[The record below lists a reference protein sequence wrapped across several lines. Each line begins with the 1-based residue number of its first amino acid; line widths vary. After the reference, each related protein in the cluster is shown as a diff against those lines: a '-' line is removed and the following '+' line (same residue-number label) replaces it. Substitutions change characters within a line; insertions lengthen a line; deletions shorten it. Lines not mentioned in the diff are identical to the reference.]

1 MHARLLEAALFLP
14 MQNCGSPSRCARL
27 DMGNHSAGPILILAD
42 RTAAMAKKPRKPNFN
57 EALDILRAH
66 SFEVQPY
73 RGAQGGMLVTKY
85 GAGAVLLDSGS
96 KYPAGVV
103 MISPGI
109 MIRGEVA
116 RLVDRGYQKFIKSA
130 QYELPAT
137 ATHLHAVH
145 KFSEEL
151 KELTGVESLYN
162 EALGTVSDIYLYD
175 RLKGREDLEP
185 GAGQEQL
192 TTGH

>member
-1 MHARLLEAALFLP
+1 
-14 MQNCGSPSRCARL
+14 
-27 DMGNHSAGPILILAD
+27 
-42 RTAAMAKKPRKPNFN
+42 MAKKPRKPNFN
-57 EALDILRAH
+57 EALDILRSH
-66 SFEVQPY
+66 SFDVQPY
-73 RGAQGGMLVTKY
+73 GGAPGGMLVTKY

-109 MIRGEVA
+109 MVRGEVA

-137 ATHLHAVH
+137 AAHLHAVH
-145 KFSEEL
+145 TFSEEL

-175 RLKGREDLEP
+175 RLKGRDDLEP

>member
-1 MHARLLEAALFLP
+1 
-14 MQNCGSPSRCARL
+14 
-27 DMGNHSAGPILILAD
+27 
-42 RTAAMAKKPRKPNFN
+42 MAKKARKPNFN
-57 EALDILRAH
+57 EALDILRNH
-66 SFEVQPY
+66 GFDVQSY
-73 RGAQGGMLVTKY
+73 SGAAGSGAPGGMLVSKH
-85 GAGAVLLDSGS
+85 GAGAVLLDSGA

-109 MIRGEVA
+109 MVRGEVA

-137 ATHLHAVH
+137 AAHLQAVH
-145 KFSEEL
+145 AFSEEL

-185 GAGQEQL
+185 AAGQQQL

>member
-1 MHARLLEAALFLP
+1 
-14 MQNCGSPSRCARL
+14 
-27 DMGNHSAGPILILAD
+27 
-42 RTAAMAKKPRKPNFN
+42 MAKKARKPNFN
-57 EALDILRAH
+57 EALDILRNH
-66 SFEVQPY
+66 GFDVQSY
-73 RGAQGGMLVTKY
+73 SGAAGSGAPGGVLVSKH

-109 MIRGEVA
+109 MVRGEVA

-137 ATHLHAVH
+137 AAHLQAVH
-145 KFSEEL
+145 AFSEEL

-185 GAGQEQL
+185 AAGQQQL

>member
-1 MHARLLEAALFLP
+1 
-14 MQNCGSPSRCARL
+14 
-27 DMGNHSAGPILILAD
+27 
-42 RTAAMAKKPRKPNFN
+42 MAKKPRKPNFN
-57 EALDILRAH
+57 EALDILRSH

-73 RGAQGGMLVTKY
+73 SGATGGMLVTKY

-109 MIRGEVA
+109 MVRGEVA

-137 ATHLHAVH
+137 AAHLHAVH
-145 KFSEEL
+145 QFSEEL

-175 RLKGREDLEP
+175 RLDGREDADP
-185 GAGQEQL
+185 GAGRPQL

>member
-1 MHARLLEAALFLP
+1 M
-14 MQNCGSPSRCARL
+14 
-27 DMGNHSAGPILILAD
+27 
-42 RTAAMAKKPRKPNFN
+42 AAMAKKPRKPNFDQ
-57 EALDILRAH
+57 ALKILRAH
-66 SFEVQPY
+66 SFDVTSYNNAP
-73 RGAQGGMLVTKY
+73 GGMLVTKN
-85 GAGAVLLDSGS
+85 GAGAVLI
-96 KYPAGVV
+96 PATDKNAPGVL

-109 MIRGEVA
+109 MVRGEVA

-130 QYELPAT
+130 NYELPAT
-137 ATHLHAVH
+137 AAHLQAVH

-185 GAGQEQL
+185 EAGQQHL
-192 TTGH
+192 TAGH